1 MMQEWRRIKVILQ
14 EYYFTQMV
22 VQVILE
28 EINEKKNRWSM
39 RTVSEKSRDKIF
51 SFISHVI
58 CTRNRG
64 KQRCYWGPCGM
75 LSRNKVLQFA
85 NCEPFLENYEFKLPI
100 CQKTLNQLFLR
111 IKQFFLYNYFT
122 CFARSFHPT
131 PTPNKHP
138 VGVKASITI
147 RIPFTGRHLSI
158 LGLRLWL
165 LIVLFYFHNT
175 VLHVCSI

>member
-1 MMQEWRRIKVILQ
+1 
-14 EYYFTQMV
+14 
-22 VQVILE
+22 
-28 EINEKKNRWSM
+28 M

-75 LSRNKVLQFA
+75 LSRNKFYNSPIVNRFWKTTNLNYQFA
-85 NCEPFLENYEFKLPI
+85 RKLWI
-100 CQKTLNQLFLR
+100 N
-111 IKQFFLYNYFT
+111 FFWGLK
-122 CFARSFHPT
+122 SFSCIIILLALHAPST
-131 PTPNKHP
+131 PPPPPNKHP

-147 RIPFTGRHLSI
+147 RIPFAGRYLSI
-158 LGLRLWL
+158 LGLILWL
-165 LIVLFYFHNT
+165 LIILFYFHST